1 MLPSPLGEGQGGEV
15 KNELL
20 FAILCSIKYMLTSIS
35 QKYNQ
40 IDKAIT
46 GWMAE
51 NGISILRVSLGVI
64 FLWFGFLKFFPGSSP
79 AEQLATNTI
88 SILTFGIIKPAVSI
102 YMLATM
108 ETLIGLGLI
117 FRIFLRT
124 TLLILFFQMLGTVT
138 PLFLFPAETF
148 TLVPISPT
156 LEGQY
161 IIKNIVLVSAG
172 IVIGSTV
179 RKKEERIS
187 KERTDK

>member
-1 MLPSPLGEGQGGEV
+1 M
-15 KNELL
+15 
-20 FAILCSIKYMLTSIS
+20 ITSIS

-46 GWMAE
+46 GWMNR
-51 NGISILRVSLGVI
+51 NGIGILRVSLGVI

-161 IIKNIVLVSAG
+161 IIKNIVLISAG

>member
-1 MLPSPLGEGQGGEV
+1 MT
-15 KNELL
+15 
-20 FAILCSIKYMLTSIS
+20 TSIS
-35 QKYNQ
+35 QRFNQ

-88 SILTFGIIKPAVSI
+88 SILTFGLIKPAVSI

-161 IIKNIVLVSAG
+161 IIKNIVLISAG
-172 IVIGSTV
+172 IVIGATV